1 MVIFLLENS
10 PKRTQIRPVRITID
24 IDDETLAQAMKL
36 TGESKKGP
44 AINKAV
50 NAYVRRQMARKFAT
64 MVMEGEFEDYPLT
77 NDELESAD
85 R

>member
-1 MVIFLLENS
+1 M
-10 PKRTQIRPVRITID
+10 RITID
-24 IDDETLAQAMKL
+24 IEDETLAHAMKL
-36 TGESKKGP
+36 TGETKKGP

-64 MVMEGEFEDYPLT
+64 MVMEGEFEDYPMT
-77 NDELESAD
+77 NDELETSD